1 MKKTLIAATLLGA
14 STSAMAVAPGGPG
27 CGWGNMLFEGNSG
40 LPMHLLATIVNGT
53 SGNATFG
60 MTTGTNGCDTN
71 GSLTYSGQSLL
82 GMTGVME
89 EVAQDMATGEGEAL
103 TALSVSM
110 GIQADDRARFNAAM
124 HENFAVIFPHQD
136 VTAEEVM
143 ANITEVLKQD
153 ESLSK
158 YLA

>member
-1 MKKTLIAATLLGA
+1 MKKTLIAAAMLGA

-27 CGWGNMLFEGNSG
+27 CGWGNMLFEGQSG
-40 LPMHLLATIVNGT
+40 MPMHLLATIVNGT

-60 MTTGTNGCDTN
+60 MTTGTNGCDTS
-71 GSLTYSGQSLL
+71 GSLSYSGSSLL

-110 GIQADDRARFNAAM
+110 GIEASDRAHFNAVM
-124 HENFAVIFPHQD
+124 HENFAAIFPHKD
-136 VTAEEVM
+136 VTADEVM
-143 ANITEVLKQD
+143 ASITDVMKQD